1 MNPSTTR
8 FLSGVE
14 GQGIA
19 RPYRSGKMWD
29 KIPGKI
35 TIALSSIRVNLRA
48 SAVKK
53 RAIAFLNGKGDR
65 LYLSGL
71 KHWHNV

>member
-1 MNPSTTR
+1 
-8 FLSGVE
+8 
-14 GQGIA
+14 
-19 RPYRSGKMWD
+19 MWD

-53 RAIAFLNGKGDR
+53 RSIAFLDGKGDR
-65 LYLSGL
+65 LYVNINVGA
-71 KHWHNV
+71 KHSPNSVIDKD